1 MSSGKK
7 VLFGGR
13 RPTAHVNPELVDEWV
28 SQGAEAAHAEPEPAA
43 PKAAPAPAEKVK
55 MKRLSMDLT
64 EQKHRDLMKY
74 CVDHGTKASVLIRQL
89 LEKTIY

>member
-13 RPTAHVNPELVDEWV
+13 RPTAQAVDEWV
-28 SQGAEAAHAEPEPAA
+28 SQGAEGTHEPATVIKKTPVA
-43 PKAAPAPAEKVK
+43 APAEKVK

-64 EQKHRDLMKY
+64 DQMHRDLMKY
-74 CVDHGTKASVLIRQL
+74 CVDHDTKASILVREL
-89 LEKTIY
+89 LEKTIYS

>member
-13 RPTAHVNPELVDEWV
+13 RPTAQAVDEWV
-28 SQGAEAAHAEPEPAA
+28 SQGAEGAHEPATVIKKA
-43 PKAAPAPAEKVK
+43 PVAAPAEKVK

-64 EQKHRDLMKY
+64 DQMHRDLMKY
-74 CVDHGTKASVLIRQL
+74 CVDHDTKASILVREL
-89 LEKTIY
+89 LEKTIYS